1 MTDVIDRSAGRR
13 DMGFALTVRTLALV
27 DALALPAVL
36 GYWVWSWH
44 TPAPGMR
51 LLLGFLVAYWAAK
64 RAYGATVG
72 FASFKW
78 RLTRIAAAAL
88 VVWLVTRLGV

>member
-1 MTDVIDRSAGRR
+1 MTDVIDRSAGPRH
-13 DMGFALTVRTLALV
+13 MVFALAIRTLALV

-51 LLLGFLVAYWAAK
+51 FLMAFLVAYWAAK
-64 RAYGATVG
+64 RTYAATVG
-72 FASFKW
+72 FGTFKW
-78 RLTRIAAAAL
+78 CLTRLAAAVL
-88 VVWLVTRLGV
+88 VVWLLTRIGA

>member
-1 MTDVIDRSAGRR
+1 MTDVVDGSAGPRH
-13 DMGFALTVRTLALV
+13 MVFALAIRTLALV

-51 LLLGFLVAYWAAK
+51 LLVGFLVAYWAAK
-64 RAYGATVG
+64 RAYAATVG
-72 FASFKW
+72 FGTFKW
-78 RLTRIAAAAL
+78 RLTRLAAAVL
-88 VVWLVTRLGV
+88 VVWLLTRIEA